1 MISRQAS
8 RHKDGPRGDVVG
20 VEDRP
25 AGVLR
30 GRKAYRALAFGISA
44 AFIVGFLYLV
54 YGFVFS
60 NGLCCADD
68 AFIATAAKN
77 LALGHGYATSVPHQG
92 IEGLQL
98 FDPWLST
105 GPTLVFP
112 AAALIKLFGATPWAP
127 GLATALVTTL
137 LLVVLTV
144 FVGRRVGLLRGVTYL
159 ALMLAL
165 QYTLTAGPRFAQWY
179 SLLGEVPAAI
189 LTVLGIAIL
198 AWGRGGRRKVAWAF
212 LALGL
217 AFITKSLALLGA
229 VPVGLWLVV
238 LIVRSRGRN
247 RHEWIDLTVGAGSFI
262 APFLMFE
269 AWKAV
274 SLGRD
279 KYLTNVKDSITFLST
294 TGAGGGGA
302 DSASLWKRI
311 VANSAVLRDNYGFGP
326 LLLVLLVV
334 ALGLLVRASA
344 DQRTKIF
351 CWLTLAGGLTE
362 LLYFVTWSKG
372 NPRYALIGLLLLAA
386 GAACV
391 VMVDT
396 PARAVVA
403 TAVVVALSCWP
414 ANSRLLAPVTFP
426 PDGLFRPNQ
435 RVQNLQSTA
444 KFLTGIHRNNPLVG
458 SWWAT
463 VDELEYSLPTVS
475 NFVSDGLGDM
485 RDGRLLARNEFWVNH
500 ARSPNF
506 TKWEQ
511 TCDKVIFEAPPYL
524 VTQCP
529 TDPRPQ

>member
-1 MISRQAS
+1 M
-8 RHKDGPRGDVVG
+8 
-20 VEDRP
+20 
-25 AGVLR
+25 
-30 GRKAYRALAFGISA
+30 
-44 AFIVGFLYLV
+44 
-54 YGFVFS
+54 
-60 NGLCCADD
+60 
-68 AFIATAAKN
+68 
-77 LALGHGYATSVPHQG
+77 
-92 IEGLQL
+92 
-98 FDPWLST
+98 
-105 GPTLVFP
+105 
-112 AAALIKLFGATPWAP
+112 
-127 GLATALVTTL
+127 
-137 LLVVLTV
+137 
-144 FVGRRVGLLRGVTYL
+144 
-159 ALMLAL
+159 
-165 QYTLTAGPRFAQWY
+165 
-179 SLLGEVPAAI
+179 
-189 LTVLGIAIL
+189 
-198 AWGRGGRRKVAWAF
+198 
-212 LALGL
+212 
-217 AFITKSLALLGA
+217 
-229 VPVGLWLVV
+229 
-238 LIVRSRGRN
+238 
-247 RHEWIDLTVGAGSFI
+247 
-262 APFLMFE
+262 
-269 AWKAV
+269 
-274 SLGRD
+274 
-279 KYLTNVKDSITFLST
+279 
-294 TGAGGGGA
+294 
-302 DSASLWKRI
+302 
-311 VANSAVLRDNYGFGP
+311 LRDNYGFGP